1 MKSFLFCTCNKR
13 NEKKTSFLKMQLKK
27 KTPSFLKMLF
37 HFFSISIFSFFLLLF
52 FSFRNLRK
60 NMFSQ
65 NACHTFSIFDSH
77 VFFFLFGVTKIN
89 KKKRNE
95 IGKGLTSIFGWVFCF
110 FFFPGWREKKR
121 SQLDYTCFMHL
132 QSPLQGPFSKSDIVG
147 PVVAHYW

>member
-65 NACHTFSIFDSH
+65 NSCHTFSIFDSH
-77 VFFFLFGVTKIN
+77 VFFSFWSHKNKQEKKEWDWKRVDKHFRMGFLFLFLSRLER
-89 KKKRNE
+89 KKEESARLHLLYASPKP
-95 IGKGLTSIFGWVFCF
+95 TSGTV
-110 FFFPGWREKKR
+110 
-121 SQLDYTCFMHL
+121 Q
-132 QSPLQGPFSKSDIVG
+132 
-147 PVVAHYW
+147 